1 MSCRGSGINT
11 TLEVLSDV
19 NDIALKSVSQP
30 DSRLRQYVHSISIPG
45 QLFDKCY
52 RPERLRNRDVRGL
65 AQISNAWV
73 PLPDDICGANA
84 ENIAF
89 LSGYYGTHNYYI
101 GPGRSAYG
109 RATLR

>member
-1 MSCRGSGINT
+1 MSCPGSGIIT
-11 TLEVLSDV
+11 TLEVWSDV
-19 NDIALKSVSQP
+19 NDIALKSGSQP
-30 DSRLRQYVHSISIPG
+30 DSRLQQYGHSVPIPG

-52 RPERLRNRDVRGL
+52 RPERPRNKDVRGL

-73 PLPDDICGANA
+73 PLPVDICGANA

-101 GPGRSAYG
+101 GAGRSAYEM
-109 RATLR
+109 ATLR